1 VPYSG
6 NIYTLTTTATYAL
19 NVKTSLQTSYF
30 FSRANY
36 GENNAAT
43 GLPLGLDFTR
53 NELLVGL
60 TRQIT
65 KRLSG
70 ALHYEFSQ
78 YSEPSS
84 GNANNF
90 TAQGIFATLVYK
102 WQ

>member
-1 VPYSG
+1 M
-6 NIYTLTTTATYAL
+6 
-19 NVKTSLQTSYF
+19 
-30 FSRANY
+30 
-36 GENNAAT
+36 
-43 GLPLGLDFTR
+43 PLGIDFTR
-53 NELLVGL
+53 NELIVGL

-84 GNANNF
+84 GTANNF

>member
-1 VPYSG
+1 
-6 NIYTLTTTATYAL
+6 L
-19 NVKTSLQTSYF
+19 NPKTSLQTSYA
-30 FSRANY
+30 FSRADY
-36 GENNAAT
+36 GENNAAA
-43 GLPLGLDFTR
+43 GMPLGIDFTR
-53 NELLVGL
+53 NELIVGL

-84 GNANNF
+84 GTANNF